1 MFERCLFCLVYGKF
15 CHFWIGKWNNIV
27 DEFRWAAAVTWKN
40 VLQVINGLGE
50 NP

>member
-1 MFERCLFCLVYGKF
+1 MFEGCLFCLVYGKF
-15 CHFWIGKWNNIV
+15 CHLWLRVWSTAVGV
-27 DEFRWAAAVTWKN
+27 FRWAAAVTWKN